1 MEIIKIEAPSL
12 TSAQY
17 GQGIVTAV
25 ENINK
30 NFNALNNPAF
40 ERGDNAAPVK
50 SAVVDL
56 ENGTISGIDGDFG
69 QKILDGITEALKLE
83 FGEDFKKY
91 YQFSQFNMYYNDLS
105 IPTESYNFKEFI
117 KIYLLGFSP
126 LYVYDKKYYGL
137 STYNDETINK
147 TGAYTI
153 QYDGRFILKEL
164 SGYPKLNF
172 IGNQWVWQ
180 IDSLKIDARGPKGED
195 GRDGSTYFVSIDK
208 DNDEN
213 NVITKINGQDP
224 QDNAQYVDQ
233 VAFALSNDDNVTI
246 WIGYIKESER
256 NLVFEPVKPLTA
268 EFTDKN
274 FLECLSHIGGNIV
287 NVSPG
292 LFVPINKYTD
302 GTGPA
307 QEQKVHMIYDSG
319 GDTNLTIS
327 PAKLTYE
334 NNKLNWEPLETTGN
348 LTIDYNTN
356 ISGDLTAKFAE
367 IIGQLIASSAK
378 IGTNTTIDV
387 TGITTNYA
395 KISGTLEAETD
406 IKTRELNA
414 GSANISG
421 NLAANSTKIGGNT
434 TINSD
439 GIKTTSAVISEN
451 LTTKTVNNL
460 KIEKDSGVVNA
471 LVKTTKINSKDVG
484 IIQYGENGTL
494 NNFNW
499 HVKWYKKNGWVK
511 VIIYAV
517 RVENG
522 TMITTSNWRFFDAK
536 RASNKSV
543 DMTDYWNNPVNNTPF
558 SGLPKPMI
566 PEGEDVKAFTETFTF
581 MDYIGGLVTDNTTQ
595 DNKFSWIQWGLKYE
609 SGGFNLIPMRG
620 NIHNL
625 NTDGNGANNITDGN
639 SKYYPYFEF
648 TYPTND

>member
-1 MEIIKIEAPSL
+1 MELITIKAPSL
-12 TSAQY
+12 DSAQY
-17 GQGIVTAV
+17 GQDIVTAV

-40 ERGDNAAPVK
+40 EKGDDAAPVK

-56 ENGTISGIDGDFG
+56 ENGNISGIGGDFG
-69 QKILDGITEALKLE
+69 QKILDGITEALKLK
-83 FGEDFKKY
+83 FGENFKTY

-137 STYNDETINK
+137 STYSDETINK

-153 QYDGRFILKEL
+153 QYDGKFILEEL

-180 IDSLKIDARGPKGED
+180 IDSLKIDARGPKGLN

-208 DNDEN
+208 DN
-213 NVITKINGQDP
+213 VIKEINGQDP
-224 QDNAQYVDQ
+224 QENAQYVGQ
-233 VAFALSNDDNVTI
+233 VAFALDADDLKTLL
-246 WIGYIKESER
+246 IGYIEESKEK
-256 NLVFEPVKPLTA
+256 LIFVKTGSVTS

-292 LFVPINKYTD
+292 LFVPIDKYTD

-307 QEQKVHMIYDSG
+307 QEQRVHMIYDSG
-319 GDTNLTIS
+319 GDTNLRIT
-327 PAKLTYE
+327 PGKLTDG
-334 NNKLNWEPLETTGN
+334 NDKPSWEPLKTIGN

-367 IIGQLIASSAK
+367 IVGQLIASSAK
-378 IGTNTTIDV
+378 IGTNTTIDA

-406 IKTRELNA
+406 IKTRTLNA
-414 GSANISG
+414 GSAKISG
-421 NLAANSTKIGGNT
+421 DLTTNSTKIGGNT
-434 TINSD
+434 TINSE
-439 GIKTTSAVISEN
+439 GIKTDSATISGN
-451 LTTKTVNNL
+451 LTAGTVNGL
-460 KIEKDSGVVNA
+460 IIGGSSGTEAIKAIEK
-471 LVKTTKINSKDVG
+471 LK
-484 IIQYGENGTL
+484 YGTSTGLEE
-494 NNFNW
+494 FYW
-499 HVKWYKKNGWVK
+499 YAKWYKKNGWAK
-511 VIIYAV
+511 VIIYAASD
-517 RVENG
+517 ENG
-522 TMITTSNWRFFDAK
+522 TMITTNNWKFFTTSSGD
-536 RASNKSV
+536 NKQV
-543 DMTDYWNNPVNNTPF
+543 DMKNNWNKPVNIYKFDLPTPMND
-558 SGLPKPMI
+558 S
-566 PEGEDVKAFTETFTF
+566 ATFTF
-581 MDYIGGLVTDNTTQ
+581 MDFIGGAVKNVDETKL
-595 DNKFSWIQWGLKYE
+595 SWIQWGLKYE

-625 NTDGNGANNITDGN
+625 NGATNGADNLTSDP
-639 SKYYPYFEF
+639 SRYYPYFEF

>member
-1 MEIIKIEAPSL
+1 MKIIKIEAPSL
-12 TSAQY
+12 DSTQY
-17 GQGIVTAV
+17 GQDIVTAV

-40 ERGDNAAPVK
+40 EKGDDAAPVK

-56 ENGTISGIDGDFG
+56 ETGTISGIDRNFG
-69 QKILDGITEALKLE
+69 QKILDGITEALALKLE
-83 FGEDFKKY
+83 FGDDFKDD

-126 LYVYDKKYYGL
+126 LYVYDKRYYGL
-137 STYNDETINK
+137 STYSDKTINK

-153 QYDGRFILKEL
+153 QYDGKFILEEL

-180 IDSLKIDARGPKGED
+180 IDSLKIDARGPKGLN

-208 DNDEN
+208 N

-224 QDNAQYVDQ
+224 QENAQYIDQ
-233 VAFALSNDDNVTI
+233 VAFALDADDLKTLL
-246 WIGYIKESER
+246 IGYIEESKEK
-256 NLVFEPVKPLTA
+256 LIFVKTGSVTS

-292 LFVPINKYTD
+292 LFVPIDKYTD

-307 QEQKVHMIYDSG
+307 QEQRVHMIYDSG
-319 GDTNLTIS
+319 GDNNLRIT
-327 PAKLTYE
+327 PGKLTDG
-334 NNKLNWEPLETTGN
+334 NDKPSWEPLKTIGN

-378 IGTNTTIDV
+378 IGGNTTINSD
-387 TGITTNYA
+387 GINTNYA

-414 GSANISG
+414 SSANISG
-421 NLAANSTKIGGNT
+421 NLTTNSTKIGENT

-439 GIKTTSAVISEN
+439 GIETNYI
-451 LTTKTVNNL
+451 
-460 KIEKDSGVVNA
+460 
-471 LVKTTKINSKDVG
+471 DVD
-484 IIQYGENGTL
+484 GTL
-494 NNFNW
+494 NTRSATISGTVNGLIIGGSSGTEAIKAIEKLKYGTSTGLEEFYW
-499 HVKWYKKNGWVK
+499 YAKWYKKNGWAK
-511 VIIYAV
+511 VIIYAASDDK
-517 RVENG
+517 G
-522 TMITTSNWRFFDAK
+522 TMITTNNWKFFTTSSGD
-536 RASNKSV
+536 NKQV
-543 DMTDYWNNPVNNTPF
+543 DMKNNWNKPVNIYKFDLPTPMDDSAIF
-558 SGLPKPMI
+558 S
-566 PEGEDVKAFTETFTF
+566 F
-581 MDYIGGLVTDNTTQ
+581 MDYIGGALDREE
-595 DNKFSWIQWGLKYE
+595 NKLSWIQWGLKYE

-620 NIHNL
+620 NIYNL
-625 NTDGNGANNITDGN
+625 NTESNGENNLT
-639 SKYYPYFEF
+639 SSPSRYYPYFEF